1 MKNIKNISSA
11 FALSIAL
18 ATCSTS
24 IAAEEATIEAIGQK
38 VEAKLSL
45 ADSFEQIREA
55 VASAETANP
64 AMLAR
69 IDKLVSQIDAE
80 LATEPANAD
89 KLTYLRERALRLRAQ
104 ISKSLGNN
112 TELVNQLGGEL
123 MPTPMM
129 GDAVPMSGNIISDQL
144 ISEQPL
150 GSQGVSMGGT
160 YGGGTFSGGGGGGF
174 SGGGGGGGGIGGG
187 GFGTLAAFGGIAAA
201 IAIGASDDDNP
212 GTPASP
218 SN

>member
-11 FALSIAL
+11 FALTIAL

-24 IAAEEATIEAIGQK
+24 IAAEEATIEAIGQE

-45 ADSFEQIREA
+45 TDTFEQIRA
-55 VASAETANP
+55 DVASAKTANP

-80 LATEPANAD
+80 LATKPDNAD
-89 KLTYLRERALRLRAQ
+89 QLNYLRERVLRLRGE
-104 ISKSLGNN
+104 ISKSLGYD
-112 TELVNQLGGEL
+112 TELVNQIGGEL

-129 GDAVPMSGNIISDQL
+129 GDVVPMDGQIISDQ
-144 ISEQPL
+144 PL
-150 GSQGVSMGGT
+150 GCLDGSCGGSIS
-160 YGGGTFSGGGGGGF
+160 GGGFSGGGGGGF
-174 SGGGGGGGGIGGG
+174 SGGGGGGGIGGG
-187 GFGTLAAFGGIAAA
+187 GFGKLAAFGGIAAA
-201 IAIGASDDDNP
+201 IAIGASDDNDP